1 MTEPI
6 QWIYQAGTGCAY
18 CKDGL
23 CQRMNELMEKG
34 KSIRQGAKIMS
45 EEAKGKWKPGS
56 IDRLFRLYINPNADD
71 YPQKPRQIKD
81 DPEYY
86 TPMKYIEAVREVL
99 EEIDLDPASCEYAN
113 KTVKAKIFFSY
124 QDNGLDQ
131 DWMGRVFMNPPYG
144 KIGPLFVEKFVAHAK
159 AGHIEGICLVN
170 SGSTETNWFQCLFDG
185 VMCFTDHRPIFDTIA
200 DSDNPAP
207 MHGGVFV
214 YFGSN
219 PNKFAETFRQFGNV
233 VKRFG

>member
-23 CQRMNELMEKG
+23 CQRMNQLMEEG
-34 KSIRQGAKIMS
+34 KSIRQAARIMA
-45 EEAKGKWKPGS
+45 EECEAKWSAENIRG
-56 IDRLFRLYINPNADD
+56 LFYAYVYGWDSN
-71 YPQKPRQIKD
+71 QKPRQIKD

-86 TPMKYIEAVREVL
+86 TPLKYIEAVREVL
-99 EEIDLDPASCEYAN
+99 GEIDLDPASCEYAN
-113 KTVKAKIFFSY
+113 KTVKATTFFSY

-131 DWMGRVFMNPPYG
+131 DWKGRVFMNPPYG

-185 VMCFTDHRPIFDTIA
+185 IMCFTHHRPIFDTVA
-200 DSDNPAP
+200 GVDNPAP